1 MKLKKKQ
8 IKKELKKTISLVS
21 KLKKKKIVLN
31 QESLVNLFNDVSDIK
46 NIIKD
51 ILTKKTHEIQEEKV
65 EINLEVK

>member
-46 NIIKD
+46 NIIED
-51 ILTKKTHEIQEEKV
+51 ILTKKTHETQEEKV

>member
-31 QESLVNLFNDVSDIK
+31 QESLVNLFNDVNDIK

-51 ILTKKTHEIQEEKV
+51 ILTKKTHETQEEKV

>member
-51 ILTKKTHEIQEEKV
+51 ILTKKTHETQEEKV

>member
-1 MKLKKKQ
+1 MKLKRKQ

-21 KLKKKKIVLN
+21 KLNKKKMGKN
-31 QESLVNLFNDVSDIK
+31 QESLVNLFNGVSDIK

-51 ILTKKTHEIQEEKV
+51 ILTKKTHETQEEKV

>member
-46 NIIKD
+46 NIIRD
-51 ILTKKTHEIQEEKV
+51 ILTKENHETQEEKV
-65 EINLEVK
+65 EKNLEVK